1 MKSDG
6 SVFTLENEELLIMVE
21 RHGSQL
27 SRIYDKKADREIL
40 WSADPAVWNRHSP
53 ILFPFIA
60 KSVNGKYRY
69 EGKEYNI
76 SSHGFARD
84 MDFEPVLCDMDECTY
99 VLKDTPETME
109 KYPFHFELEIT
120 HRLKGRTIETSWK
133 VTNLNGKEM
142 LFMIGGHPAFQVP
155 EGKNIYDYTLVF
167 NKEGVKAG
175 EHQDSLHYQAPNA
188 EGYEDR
194 SLQGDLKLTDGKVPV
209 TPGFFD
215 TALTYMFD
223 HEQISSVGLLTDG
236 KPYVTVLCDGFPS
249 GP

>member
-6 SVFTLENEELLIMVE
+6 SIFTLENEELLITVE
-21 RHGSQL
+21 SHGAQL

-53 ILFPFIA
+53 ILFPFIG
-60 KSVNGKYRY
+60 KSVDGKYRY

-99 VLKDTPETME
+99 VLKDTPGTME

-142 LFMIGGHPAFQVP
+142 LFMIGGHPAFQVR
-155 EGKNIYDYTLVF
+155 
-167 NKEGVKAG
+167 KER
-175 EHQDSLHYQAPNA
+175 LFMITPLY
-188 EGYEDR
+188 
-194 SLQGDLKLTDGKVPV
+194 LTKKV
-209 TPGFFD
+209 
-215 TALTYMFD
+215 
-223 HEQISSVGLLTDG
+223 
-236 KPYVTVLCDGFPS
+236 
-249 GP
+249 

>member
-155 EGKNIYDYTLVF
+155 EG
-167 NKEGVKAG
+167 
-175 EHQDSLHYQAPNA
+175 
-188 EGYEDR
+188 
-194 SLQGDLKLTDGKVPV
+194 
-209 TPGFFD
+209 
-215 TALTYMFD
+215 
-223 HEQISSVGLLTDG
+223 
-236 KPYVTVLCDGFPS
+236 
-249 GP
+249 